1 MTLLIHK
8 GVGEIQNQARKTSVR
23 YRTKKKPRPVLCLFL
38 SARIYFLVEEGHP
51 LSKEPWHFSVQAL
64 LRAVLCLLRGGG
76 RFLSNGSGTV
86 GASIASRAFASFR
99 ANPASNSII
108 TLVPQPAP

>member
-1 MTLLIHK
+1 MTLLIQK

-51 LSKEPWHFSVQAL
+51 LSGSHGTFSVQSL

-76 RFLSNGSGTV
+76 RFLSNGCGTV
-86 GASIASRAFASFR
+86 GASIATRAFASFR
-99 ANPASNSII
+99 AKPASNSII

>member
-1 MTLLIHK
+1 MTLLIQK

-51 LSKEPWHFSVQAL
+51 LSGSHGTFSVQSL

-76 RFLSNGSGTV
+76 RFLSNGCGTV
-86 GASIASRAFASFR
+86 GASIATRGFASFR
-99 ANPASNSII
+99 AKPASNSII